1 MCNKQSLDDSIDD
14 VVWLLFMAPTIKTDN
29 GYTRVS
35 EREREKYK
43 QEGIKKEKVQEQE
56 PVRDKIRIFY
66 KIELNT

>member
-35 EREREKYK
+35 ERERENKKYK

-56 PVRDKIRIFY
+56 PVRDKIRIFI
-66 KIELNT
+66 KLN